1 MVERDRNMV
10 RFVPGEATAIVGDR
24 LVALVAGGADD
35 PFVKKLNRLIV
46 EQRESVDELVAAMVS
61 HGINNLPGLA
71 VVIWEQK
78 GGRLFVRGDVV
89 VDIDEGEESGG
100 TFTRIDGA
108 RMVSWVEHP
117 IDVCR
122 EARLAVNGSDV
133 SFDGTL
139 YSASFGVLPAVGVEV
154 LWVNST
160 GATAVAADPVGIG
173 GTGEDS
179 DPIAPA
185 AMDARVEPDAR
196 FDPSSEAAFNV
207 DAGDTPDEGSDDE
220 GPGDSRG
227 SPQPPSPGEAG
238 SGAHAGQT
246 MIAADM
252 LLDSPGDSPGASP
265 GGSAPTEADAVVRR
279 AMIAPAE
286 ELQMTGNYDDLFGS
300 TQLRSVENAAVR
312 PDSSATDVHAGSNGP
327 SDSGSDRSAPAAERD
342 EDFDS
347 VHDGRTVSVEELRR
361 LRGDHAGSPAPA
373 SSGTRGPG
381 SSVLAVLCPSGH
393 PNAPHEVRCRRCD
406 ALIESQDVVDVE
418 RPALGRLVFSTGII
432 IQLERTLLIGRSP
445 KATGLLSDGRSPE
458 LVQLPSP
465 GKDISRTHLE
475 IRVEGWQ
482 VMAIDHNSANGTVVA
497 MPGRPD
503 QRLRPDEPFLLT
515 PGATVR
521 LADEVEF
528 TMEANA

>member
-61 HGINNLPGLA
+61 HGISNLPGLA

-207 DAGDTPDEGSDDE
+207 DAGDTPVVGSDDD
-220 GPGDSRG
+220 GPGDSLG
-227 SPQPPSPGEAG
+227 APQPPRVGEDD

-246 MIAADM
+246 MMAADM
-252 LLDSPGDSPGASP
+252 QLDSPV
-265 GGSAPTEADAVVRR
+265 GSAPTEADAVVRT

-312 PDSSATDVHAGSNGP
+312 PDSSATDVPAGSNGP
-327 SDSGSDRSAPAAERD
+327 SDSGSDGSAPAAERD

-406 ALIESQDVVDVE
+406 ALIESQDVVGVE
-418 RPALGRLVFSTGII
+418 RPALGRLVFSTGIVVPV
-432 IQLERTLLIGRSP
+432 ERTLLIGRSP

-475 IRVEGWQ
+475 VRVEGWQ